1 MFDWVKDKAGDA
13 LNWGLG
19 KISELLDFTGVLKL
33 MMLEVIQDCLNGTF
47 KILKTTVL
55 SYDNYKV
62 LPNSDI
68 LLELFSQLAIYLLAF
83 FLIYKALN
91 MMINGGLGADV
102 DFIRLIFDTVKSM
115 IFIKL
120 SPWLIQFFLL
130 AINKGIVEFILNDK
144 QLGMGDITKLNF
156 EKNIAKIIGVKSLKK
171 IGAIADTEKIQWFGI
186 GIILILAIAILVF
199 NIYGALRVVN
209 IVICLLVS
217 PVMAATRIL
226 GDSYWRV
233 FVTETIAV
241 IFSQIFHVICLF
253 WLLKLMVDKW
263 TMGNIFLM
271 LSVIMVG
278 ISGAHIIRR
287 FTYATGASQVIGGTS
302 KMAVYKFMTRR

>member
-1 MFDWVKDKAGDA
+1 
-13 LNWGLG
+13 
-19 KISELLDFTGVLKL
+19 
-33 MMLEVIQDCLNGTF
+33 
-47 KILKTTVL
+47 
-55 SYDNYKV
+55 DNYKV

-156 EKNIAKIIGVKSLKK
+156 EKNIAKIIGVKSL
-171 IGAIADTEKIQWFGI
+171 
-186 GIILILAIAILVF
+186 
-199 NIYGALRVVN
+199 
-209 IVICLLVS
+209 
-217 PVMAATRIL
+217 
-226 GDSYWRV
+226 
-233 FVTETIAV
+233 
-241 IFSQIFHVICLF
+241 
-253 WLLKLMVDKW
+253 
-263 TMGNIFLM
+263 
-271 LSVIMVG
+271 
-278 ISGAHIIRR
+278 
-287 FTYATGASQVIGGTS
+287 
-302 KMAVYKFMTRR
+302 